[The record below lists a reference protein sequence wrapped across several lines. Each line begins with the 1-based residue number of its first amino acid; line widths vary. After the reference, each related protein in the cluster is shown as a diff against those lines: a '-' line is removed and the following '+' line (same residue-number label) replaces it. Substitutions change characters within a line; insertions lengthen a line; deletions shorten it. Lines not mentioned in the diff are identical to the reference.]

1 MTQESVESPIKKKM
15 KVPPLGTF
23 VRACDFDTH
32 FKEQFPDFWES
43 IDAGIIDDC
52 IIDEYDQSATYI
64 EGHTIEEPTNRTDLE
79 LWVVPYVEFEMPITE
94 MVLMPEVGQQITTP
108 EEVNKFK
115 MFLTMHLNNSYY
127 LENCNKE
134 AVTEW
139 ELCTRLTLPWTV
151 HRYYRELNMLFVTE
165 EQVKNIHKRRIELAE
180 RGELDEDE

>member
-43 IDAGIIDDC
+43 INDGIIDDC
-52 IIDEYDQSATYI
+52 TIAEYDQSATYI
-64 EGHTIEEPTNRTDLE
+64 EGYTIEEPTNRTDLE

-94 MVLMPEVGQQITTP
+94 RVLMPEVGKQITTHK
-108 EEVNKFK
+108 EIDKFK

-127 LENCNKE
+127 LGNCNKE

-139 ELCTRLTLPWTV
+139 DLYKRLNLPWTV
-151 HRYYRELNMLFVTE
+151 HGYYVKLNRILVTE
-165 EQVKNIHKRRIELAE
+165 EQLKNIQKRRIELAE